1 MLARFGRC
9 FNSFYFSQLIQK
21 LREYMI
27 NALVSFNSAN
37 LSETI
42 LQSNKYKEVRREWLQ
57 DEKLSDCEDYF
68 HRLISEKH
76 LILEP
81 TVSELAKLLYQD
93 PKKQRYAAKNA
104 YRYRNCWY
112 VRTSQSL
119 LGESSTKLD
128 VIQIKVPKAVQE
140 ETQEYYNQKHRRE
153 GGELKKSPKYLSSQG
168 VPAPI
173 FLMPIADR
181 DHHLVKNNPNLV
193 QDKGLFDLVATTWEQ
208 VRSNPNIPIII
219 IEGYKK
225 GAILAAHGYFVIVLP
240 GVWQGLRKGEEYGKE
255 IHEIIDQFATYGRQF
270 FICFDNDPV
279 EKKGTKE
286 SVGLALLQLGKK
298 LQIKTACHTRVIT
311 WELPEKGADDLIA
324 ERGIGEFHAAFRLA
338 KKLGE
343 WEAIH
348 SYAIYEKPD
357 LEFNERYIPAF
368 DIPEIIT
375 KVLIKSTQGTGK
387 SRQIKRLIKK
397 WLKKGY
403 GVVAVTMSDSL
414 KKQSCDKWGLS
425 TIEAIWNGSPIIKN
439 HSDHQLYIGEKA
451 KGKTRSLTGFM
462 GCIDSVYKLYTKIR
476 ELIDNGI
483 VKGFVLILDEVEAL
497 FDHLLTSSTE
507 VAKNL
512 PENIRMFR
520 ELIHDCHLLIAA
532 DADAS
537 GLTWDLIN
545 KLKGGKSFYIKNNYK
560 HRNRT
565 VVHWKDYYE
574 MINLGLLKIA
584 KSGTKKAILITTQG
598 GKLGSKTGAYTL
610 DDVLAGNLDNDD
622 MEQDHNNAMDAYKVL
637 ECSGRKIWVVTA
649 RTVSD
654 IKHPCYQV
662 IRDEETFN
670 KFIQKAG
677 NNGDIVIISN
687 VIPTGFSIECDNFGY
702 QFSFGTGVN
711 NPCGFVQH
719 INRLRGDDCE
729 RHIAVATLAM
739 AKYGNG
745 STTYKGILAGIKY
758 TAKANKDALAAW
770 YNIEFEDVQEDSLF
784 ATYSAKIF
792 ARNNAASQEYESWV
806 IGRLKYEC
814 GYKIVSSEDWLEAR
828 TETFQNQNPTG
839 EITYSE
845 NEIRKL
851 KEGTPFLK
859 GDIKHHA
866 AKDMI
871 RRYQMVADQKPCSAD
886 EYKYLQD
893 KKRKG
898 EFNQITHE
906 LERLSPDESDRLLR
920 AEFVEHTGGTLPIT
934 ADNLKKYD
942 QDGFLSKLRLFHHAT
957 IGRDQVGELS
967 AIALE
972 HACKGKKQLVRKTN
986 SKIIAGKLKFL
997 SDKGCDTLLSTLYK
1011 IVQCQ
1016 SPDQN
1021 FYNNYIDRNLDQNFD
1036 HFDQFFALY
1045 TPNDL
1050 NLDLNLDPNNK
1061 TPNINPGSPNDGLGG
1076 GVVRVEILPK
1086 GFDKIREAFGKDSYG
1101 CKQLLGITPATKYPI
1116 SFIRQF
1122 LGLFGFEVLTEG
1134 SRRSEK
1140 HYLVVPQDVRLYL
1153 NFLQARN
1160 QPKPLLAPE
1169 NKSIMELILDK
1180 SSTGGAVTTYI
1191 KNAVTGLPAL
1201 GEATTLSELAEWGSM
1216 QQPVIDSLQVALD
1229 AGYEAYGVAR
1239 QQLFDEMQEGDPNPI
1254 LNRIISEA
1262 ISTFEQQNKD
1272 KIAKIQPIFWS
1283 SKEAIASKE
1292 LWLHEIENKNPA
1304 ALLIDRIRR
1313 GVNATQAFIQE
1324 CRETYQRYSQCFDS
1338 WLSQKLISP
1347 LEYQAVRGS

>member
-1 MLARFGRC
+1 
-9 FNSFYFSQLIQK
+9 
-21 LREYMI
+21 MI
-27 NALVSFNSAN
+27 NALASFTTAN
-37 LSETI
+37 LSEAI
-42 LQSNKYKEVRREWLQ
+42 LQSSKYKEVRREWLQ
-57 DEKLSDCEDYF
+57 DEKLADCADYF
-68 HRLISEKH
+68 HRLIAEKH

-81 TVSELAKLLYQD
+81 TVSELSKLLYQD

-112 VRTSQSL
+112 VRSSQSL
-119 LGESSTKLD
+119 LGETTTKLD
-128 VIQIKVPKAVQE
+128 VIQIKVPKDIQQ

-173 FLMPIADR
+173 FLLPIADR
-181 DHHLVKNNPNLV
+181 DHHLVKANPNLV
-193 QDKGLFDLVATTWEQ
+193 QDNGIFDLVATTWEQ
-208 VRSNPNIPIII
+208 VRSNPNIPLII

-240 GVWQGLRKGEEYGKE
+240 GVWQGLTKCEEYGKE
-255 IHEIIDQFATYGRQF
+255 INEIVDQFATYGRQF

-298 LQIKTACHTRVIT
+298 LQAKTACHTRVIT
-311 WELPEKGADDLIA
+311 WEHLPEKGADDLIA
-324 ERGIGEFHAAFRLA
+324 ERGIDEFHAAFRLA

-348 SYAIYEKPD
+348 SYAIYQKPD
-357 LEFNERYIPAF
+357 LEFNNRYIPDF
-368 DIPEIIT
+368 DIPDAVT
-375 KVLIKSTQGTGK
+375 KCLIKSTQGTGK
-387 SRQIKRLIKK
+387 SRQIKRLIRK

-425 TIEAIWNGSPIIKN
+425 TIEAIWNGSPIKN
-439 HSDHQLYIGEKA
+439 HSDDHQLYIGESPTKSR
-451 KGKTRSLTGFM
+451 RSLTGFM
-462 GCIDSVYKLYTKIR
+462 GCADSMYKLHTKIR
-476 ELIDNGI
+476 ELVDDGI
-483 VKGFVLILDEVEAL
+483 VKGFILVLDEVEAL

-520 ELIHDCHLLIAA
+520 ELIHDCHMLIAA

-537 GLTWDLIN
+537 GITWDLIN

-560 HRNRT
+560 HRNR
-565 VVHWKDYYE
+565 VVIQWKDYYE
-574 MINLGLLKIA
+574 MINLGLLKVA
-584 KSGTKKAILITTQG
+584 KSKTKKAILITTQG
-598 GKLGSKTGAYTL
+598 GKLGSKTGAYTQA
-610 DDVLAGNLDNDD
+610 DILAGNLNPDD

-637 ECSGRKIWVVTA
+637 ECSGRKIWIITA
-649 RTVSD
+649 RTIAD
-654 IKHPCYQV
+654 KKHPCYQV

-677 NNGDIVIISN
+677 NNGDIVVISN
-687 VIPTGFSIECDNFGY
+687 VIPTGFSIDEPHNFGY

-729 RHIAVATLAM
+729 RHIAVATQAM

-758 TAKANKDALAAW
+758 VSKANKEALNAW

-792 ARNNAASQEYESWV
+792 ARNNAASQAYESWV
-806 IGRLKYEC
+806 VGILKYEC
-814 GYKIVSSEDWLEAR
+814 GYKIVSSDDWLESR
-828 TETFQNQNPTG
+828 TETFKNTPTG
-839 EITYSE
+839 EIIYSE

-851 KEGTPFLK
+851 KEGVPYLK
-859 GDIKHHA
+859 GDIKIHA

-871 RRYQMVADQKPCSAD
+871 RRYQMVVDQSPCTPD

-906 LERLSPDESDRLLR
+906 LERLTPDESDRLLR
-920 AEFVEHTGGTLPIT
+920 AEFVDHTGGSLPVT
-934 ADNLKKYD
+934 VDNLKKYD

-997 SDKGCDTLLSTLYK
+997 SDKGCDDLLSILYK
-1011 IVQCQ
+1011 IVQAQ

-1036 HFDQFFALY
+1036 HFDQFFALDR
-1045 TPNDL
+1045 NIDL
-1050 NLDLNLDPNNK
+1050 ILDPSND
-1061 TPNINPGSPNDGLGG
+1061 TPDINPGSSNDGLGG

-1101 CKQLLGITPATKYPI
+1101 CKQLLGITPATKYPT
-1116 SFIRQF
+1116 SFVRQF
-1122 LGLFGFEVLTEG
+1122 LGLFGLEVSTEG
-1134 SRRSEK
+1134 SRRSQK
-1140 HYLVVPQDVRLYL
+1140 HYLVVPQDVKHYL
-1153 NFLQARN
+1153 NYLHDRN

-1169 NKSIMELILDK
+1169 NKQTLDLILDK
-1180 SSTGGAVTTYI
+1180 ASTGGGVTTYI
-1191 KNAVTGLPAL
+1191 KNAVAGLPAL
-1201 GEATTLSELAEWGSM
+1201 GESTTLSDLAEWGSM
-1216 QQPVIDSLQVALD
+1216 RQPVLSALQTALD
-1229 AGYEAYGVAR
+1229 SGYEAYSDAR
-1239 QQLFDEMQEGDPNPI
+1239 QQLFDEMQEGEPNPI
-1254 LNRIISEA
+1254 LNRIISDA
-1262 ISTFEQQNKD
+1262 LSTFEQQNKD
-1272 KIAKIQPIFWS
+1272 KLTKPSPILYS

-1292 LWLHEIENKNPA
+1292 LWLHEIEIRNPA

-1313 GVNATQAFIQE
+1313 GVEATQAFITE
-1324 CRETYQRYSQCFDS
+1324 CRETYQRYSQTFDS

>member
-1 MLARFGRC
+1 
-9 FNSFYFSQLIQK
+9 
-21 LREYMI
+21 MI
-27 NALVSFNSAN
+27 NALASFNSAN
-37 LSETI
+37 LSEAV
-42 LQSNKYKEVRREWLQ
+42 LQSNKYKEVRGEWLQ
-57 DEKLSDCEDYF
+57 DEKLADCEDYF
-68 HRLISEKH
+68 HRLIAERH

-81 TVSELAKLLYQD
+81 TVPELAKLLYQD

-104 YRYRNCWY
+104 FRYRNCWY
-112 VRTSQSL
+112 VRSSQSL
-119 LGESSTKLD
+119 LGEVSTKLD
-128 VIQIKVPKAVQE
+128 VIQIKVPKDIQQ
-140 ETQEYYNQKHRRE
+140 ETQKYYEEKHRRE

-173 FLMPIADR
+173 FLLPIADR

-193 QDKGLFDLVATTWEQ
+193 EDKGLLDMTATTWEQ
-208 VRSNPNIPIII
+208 VRSYPNIPIII

-225 GAILAAHGYFVIVLP
+225 GAILAAHGYFVITLP

-255 IHEIIDQFATYGRQF
+255 INEIIDQFASYGRQF
-270 FICFDNDPV
+270 FICFDNDPI
-279 EKKGTKE
+279 EKKGTRE

-311 WELPEKGADDLIA
+311 WEHLPEKGADDLIA
-324 ERGIGEFHAAFRLA
+324 ERGIDEFHAAFRLA

-343 WEAIH
+343 WESLH

-357 LEFNERYIPAF
+357 LEFNNRYIPDF
-368 DIPEIIT
+368 DIPDAVT
-375 KVLIKSTQGTGK
+375 KCLIKSTQGTGK

-425 TIEAIWNGSPIIKN
+425 TIEAIWNGNPVIKN
-439 HSDHQLYIGEKA
+439 SDHQLYIGENPSKSNA
-451 KGKTRSLTGFM
+451 RSLTGFM
-462 GCIDSVYKLYTKIR
+462 GCADSMYKLHTKIR
-476 ELIDNGI
+476 ELVDDGV

-507 VAKNL
+507 VSKNL

-537 GLTWDLIN
+537 GTTWDLIN
-545 KLKGGKSFYIKNNYK
+545 KLKGGKSFYVKNNYK
-560 HRNRT
+560 HLNRT
-565 VVHWKDYYE
+565 VTQWKDYYE

-584 KSGTKKAILITTQG
+584 KSNSKKAILITTQG

-649 RTVSD
+649 RTIAD
-654 IKHPCYQV
+654 KKHPCYQV
-662 IRDEETFN
+662 IKDEETFN
-670 KFIQKAG
+670 NFIQKAG
-677 NNGDIVIISN
+677 NDGDIVIISN
-687 VIPTGFSIECDNFGY
+687 VIPTGFSIDEPHNFGY

-719 INRLRGDDCE
+719 INRLRGDHCE
-729 RHIAVATLAM
+729 RHIAVATKSI

-758 TAKANKDALAAW
+758 VAKANKDALAAW

-784 ATYSAKIF
+784 AAYSAKIF
-792 ARNNAASQEYESWV
+792 ARNNAASQEYSSWV

-845 NEIRKL
+845 DEIRKL
-851 KEGTPFLK
+851 KEGTPYLK

-866 AKDMI
+866 AKDML

-898 EFNQITHE
+898 VIGDSGE

-920 AEFVEHTGGTLPIT
+920 AEFVEHTGGSLPVT

-942 QDGFLSKLRLFHHAT
+942 QDGFLAKLRLFHHAT
-957 IGRDQVGELS
+957 IGRDQVGEMS

-997 SDKGCDTLLSTLYK
+997 SDKGCDDLLGTLYK
-1011 IVQCQ
+1011 IVQAQ

-1021 FYNNYIDRNLDQNFD
+1021 FYKYYIDRNLDQNFD
-1036 HFDQFFALY
+1036 HFDQFFALSI
-1045 TPNDL
+1045 PNDL
-1050 NLDLNLDPNNK
+1050 NLDPSNDIPD
-1061 TPNINPGSPNDGLGG
+1061 INPGSPNDGLCGG

-1086 GFDKIREAFGKDSYG
+1086 GFDKIRESFGKDSYG
-1101 CKQLLGITPATKYPI
+1101 CKQLLGVAPATKYST

-1122 LGLFGFEVLTEG
+1122 LGLFGFEMSTEG
-1134 SRRSEK
+1134 SRRSQK
-1140 HYLVVPQDVRLYL
+1140 HYLVIPQDVKHYL
-1153 NFLQARN
+1153 NYLQDRH

-1169 NKSIMELILDK
+1169 NKQTMDLILDK
-1180 SSTGGAVTTYI
+1180 STGGAVSSYI
-1191 KNAVTGLPAL
+1191 KNAVAGLPAL
-1201 GEATTLSELAEWGSM
+1201 DESTTLSDLAEWGSM
-1216 QQPVIDSLQVALD
+1216 RQPVIDSLQVALD

-1254 LNRIISEA
+1254 LNRIISDA
-1262 ISTFEQQNKD
+1262 IATFETANKD
-1272 KIAKIQPIFWS
+1272 KIAKIQPIFYS

-1313 GVNATQAFIQE
+1313 GVNATQTFITE
-1324 CRETYQRYSQCFDS
+1324 CRDTYQRYSQSFDS
-1338 WLSQKLISP
+1338 WFVQKLISP
-1347 LEYQAVRGS
+1347 SEYLAVRGS

>member
-1 MLARFGRC
+1 
-9 FNSFYFSQLIQK
+9 
-21 LREYMI
+21 MI
-27 NALVSFNSAN
+27 NALASFTTAN
-37 LSETI
+37 LSESI
-42 LQSNKYKEVRREWLQ
+42 LQSNKYKEVRGEWLQ
-57 DEKLSDCEDYF
+57 NEKLSDCEDYF
-68 HRLISEKH
+68 HRLIAEKH

-81 TVSELAKLLYQD
+81 SIPELAKLLYQD

-104 YRYRNCWY
+104 FRYRNCWY

-119 LGESSTKLD
+119 LGEVSTKLD
-128 VIQIKVPKAVQE
+128 VIQIKVPVAVQQ

-168 VPAPI
+168 VSAPI
-173 FLMPIADR
+173 FLLPIADR
-181 DHHLVKNNPNLV
+181 DHHLVKANPNLV
-193 QDKGLFDLVATTWEQ
+193 QDKGLLDTNVATWEQ
-208 VRSNPNIPIII
+208 VRSYPNIPIII

-240 GVWQGLRKGEEYGKE
+240 GVWQGLTKCEEYGKE
-255 IHEIIDQFATYGRQF
+255 INEIIDQFATYGRQF
-270 FICFDNDPV
+270 FICFDNDPI
-279 EKKGTKE
+279 EKKNTKE

-298 LQIKTACHTRVIT
+298 LQSKTACHTRVVT
-311 WELPEKGADDLIA
+311 WEHLPEKGADDLIA
-324 ERGIGEFHAAFRLA
+324 ERGIDEFHAAFRLA

-343 WEAIH
+343 WEALH

-357 LEFNERYIPAF
+357 LEFNNRYIPDF

-397 WLKKGY
+397 WLQRGY

-414 KKQSCDKWGLS
+414 KKQSCDKWELS
-425 TIEAIWNGSPIIKN
+425 TIEAIWNGSPVIN
-439 HSDHQLYIGEKA
+439 NPGDHQLYIGERSTKSR
-451 KGKTRSLTGFM
+451 RSLTGFM
-462 GCIDSVYKLYTKIR
+462 GCADSLYKLYTKIR
-476 ELIDNGI
+476 ELVDDGI
-483 VKGFVLILDEVEAL
+483 VKGFILILDEVEAL

-507 VAKNL
+507 VSKNL

-537 GLTWDLIN
+537 GITWDLIN
-545 KLKGGKSFYIKNNYK
+545 KLKGGKSFYVKNNYK

-584 KSGTKKAILITTQG
+584 KSGTKKGILITTQG

-610 DDVLAGNLDNDD
+610 DDVLAGNLDNDVV
-622 MEQDHNNAMDAYKVL
+622 EQDHNNAMDAYKIL
-637 ECSGRKIWVVTA
+637 ECLGRKIWVITA
-649 RTVSD
+649 RTIAD
-654 IKHPCYQV
+654 KKHPCYQV
-662 IRDEETFN
+662 IKDEKTFN
-670 KFIQKAG
+670 DFIQRVG
-677 NNGDIVIISN
+677 NDGDIVIISN
-687 VIPTGFSIECDNFGY
+687 VIPTGFSIDEPHNFGY

-719 INRLRGDDCE
+719 INRLRGDHCE
-729 RHIAVATLAM
+729 RHIAVATQAM

-758 TAKANKDALAAW
+758 TAKANKEALAAW
-770 YNIEFEDVQEDSLF
+770 YNIGFEDIQEDSLF

-806 IGRLKYEC
+806 VGRLKYEC
-814 GYKIVSSEDWLEAR
+814 GYKIVSSADWLDAR
-828 TETFQNQNPTG
+828 TETFNTPTG

-845 NEIRKL
+845 DEIRKL
-851 KEGTPFLK
+851 KEGVPYLK
-859 GDIKHHA
+859 GDIKIHA

-871 RRYQMVADQKPCSAD
+871 RRYQMVVDQAPCTPD

-898 EFNQITHE
+898 VIGDSGE
-906 LERLSPDESDRLLR
+906 LERLTPDESDRLLR
-920 AEFVEHTGGTLPIT
+920 AEFVEHTGGSLPIT

-957 IGRDQVGELS
+957 VGRDQVGELS

-972 HACKGKKQLVRKTN
+972 HACKGKKQVVRKTN

-997 SDKGCDTLLSTLYK
+997 SDKGCDVLLSTLYK
-1011 IVQCQ
+1011 IVQAQ

-1021 FYNNYIDRNLDQNFD
+1021 FYKYYIDRNLDQNFD
-1036 HFDQFFALY
+1036 HFDQFFALSI
-1045 TPNDL
+1045 P
-1050 NLDLNLDPNNK
+1050 LDLNLDPSNDI
-1061 TPNINPGSPNDGLGG
+1061 PDINPGSPNDGLGG
-1076 GVVRVEILPK
+1076 GDLVRVEILPK
-1086 GFDKIREAFGKDSYG
+1086 GFDKIREAFSKDSYG

-1122 LGLFGFEVLTEG
+1122 LGLFGFEISTEG

-1140 HYLVVPQDVRLYL
+1140 HYLVIPQDVKHYL
-1153 NFLQARN
+1153 NYLQDRN
-1160 QPKPLLAPE
+1160 QPKPLLSPE
-1169 NKSIMELILDK
+1169 NKSIMDLILDK
-1180 SSTGGAVTTYI
+1180 STTGDAVTTCI
-1191 KNAVTGLPAL
+1191 KNAVVGLPAL
-1201 GEATTLSELAEWGSM
+1201 EDATTLSDLAEWGSM
-1216 QQPVIDSLQVALD
+1216 RQPVLSTLQTALD

-1254 LNRIISEA
+1254 LNRIISDA
-1262 ISTFEQQNKD
+1262 ISTFESANKD
-1272 KIAKIQPIFWS
+1272 KLTKPSPIFYS
-1283 SKEAIASKE
+1283 SKEALNNKE
-1292 LWLHEIENKNPA
+1292 LWLHELEIRNPA

-1313 GVNATQAFIQE
+1313 GVNATQAFITE
-1324 CRETYQRYSQCFDS
+1324 CRATYQRYSQSFDS
-1338 WLSQKLISP
+1338 WFVQKLISP
-1347 LEYQAVRGS
+1347 SEYLAVRGS